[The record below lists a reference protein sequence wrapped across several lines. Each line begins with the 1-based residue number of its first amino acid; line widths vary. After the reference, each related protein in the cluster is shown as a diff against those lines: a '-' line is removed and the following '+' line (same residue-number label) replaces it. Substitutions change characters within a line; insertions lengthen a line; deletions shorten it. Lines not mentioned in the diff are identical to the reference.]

1 MKKIIILLIGIF
13 AFSLIEAATPVA
25 KEKIDYSFENVI
37 VKCNDVV
44 LTNSINDI
52 SVKQITYS
60 FSEVSQT
67 PFFITSKYNFNI
79 KELLATSI
87 YYDDLLLFGH
97 NTFIDNQN
105 RTKTDYLSMFSKGN
119 QRHIKES
126 RTNLDIHITNGLNLE
141 LYKYNYTITNPNW
154 TRSYSN
160 KIKTDYL
167 SIFSKG
173 NLRHIEE
180 SRTNVDIRITNSLNL
195 KLCKFSYAIS
205 NLYYPSTKTNIKI
218 QKHLLL

>member
-105 RTKTDYLSMFSKGN
+105 RTKIYSNETKTDYLSTLLKEN
-119 QRHIKES
+119 LRHIKES
-126 RTNLDIHITNGLNLE
+126 RTKL
-141 LYKYNYTITNPNW
+141 NW

-173 NLRHIEE
+173 NIRHIEE
-180 SRTNVDIRITNSLNL
+180 SRINVDIRITNSLNL

-205 NLYYPSTKTNIKI
+205 NLYPSTKTNIKI